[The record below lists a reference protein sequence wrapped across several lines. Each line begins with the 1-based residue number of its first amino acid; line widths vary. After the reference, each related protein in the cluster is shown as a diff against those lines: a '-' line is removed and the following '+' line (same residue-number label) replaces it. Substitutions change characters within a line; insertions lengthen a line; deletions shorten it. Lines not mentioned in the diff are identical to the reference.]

1 MLRKL
6 DFAQVKDNL
15 RRYFKGSES
24 FAGQPLPEVGKS
36 LIEDAPRVVR
46 LTIWGVI
53 AFFMFLILWASFAKV
68 DEVTRGE
75 GKAIPSSKLQ
85 KIQNLEGG
93 IIAQIYAKEG
103 EIVEVGQPLLRLDET
118 RFASNVGETEADRQ
132 AMALRVERLS
142 AEVEDRPLNIDP
154 ELRKAAPNQT
164 ASEESLYQSRKQQL
178 HDEIAGLEQQLVQR
192 QQELREFNSKRAQYA
207 NSLQL
212 LRQEIAMSEPLVAQG
227 AVSQVEILRLR
238 RSEVENRGQMDAT
251 ALAIPRA
258 EAAIREVQSKIEETR
273 GKFRSDALTQLNEAR
288 TELNK
293 ATATGKA
300 LDDRVNRTLVTS
312 PVRGIIKQLL
322 VNTIGGVIQP
332 GSDIV
337 EIVPLDDTLVIEAK
351 ILPKDIAFLHPGQDA
366 TVKFSAYDYTIYGGL
381 KAKLEQI
388 GADTITDED
397 KKTTYYLIR
406 LRTDRSH
413 LGSDAKPLLIIPGMV
428 ATVDI
433 MTGEKTIMSYLLK
446 PIMKARSEALRE
458 R

>member
-1 MLRKL
+1 VSHKL

-53 AFFMFLILWASFAKV
+53 AFFMFLIIWASFAKV

-93 IIAQIYAKEG
+93 IIAEIYAKEG

-351 ILPKDIAFLHPGQDA
+351 ILPKDIAFLHPGQEA

-397 KKTTYYLIR
+397 KKATYYLIR